1 MGFNSQNGYLFKCMG
16 FSKMVTLHYM
26 PYFNCALVSIC
37 LKGSKLGVR
46 VWYVNM
52 AVFEGQFLD
61 CERGMGKGLITTSSK
76 KVKIIRTRGYT
87 VSETQN
93 EAVSKR
99 LTFGL

>member
-1 MGFNSQNGYLFKCMG
+1 
-16 FSKMVTLHYM
+16 
-26 PYFNCALVSIC
+26 
-37 LKGSKLGVR
+37 
-46 VWYVNM
+46 M

-61 CERGMGKGLITTSSK
+61 CGRGMGKGLITTSSK